1 MNTVFTVEGSRMMFA
16 GTLSSAPTGA
26 LASQQRS
33 SNRKVQRIA
42 RYYSVANAMLEFAA

>member
-1 MNTVFTVEGSRMMFA
+1 MNTVFTVEGSRMMLA
-16 GTLSSAPTGA
+16 GTLSSAPTGT

-33 SNRKVQRIA
+33 SKQQVRRIA